1 MKKRWVT
8 SLSIAAIIVLGFMGT
23 LAVEPPGIFV
33 FTDRMV
39 YARPGQVTVF
49 GVVLDTEGA
58 PVSNIALAIEVTDPN
73 GDTVFNAEVTT
84 GPDGKFSTSFSLS
97 GEAPEGVYTV
107 VVQALD
113 GAYWPADTSFQ
124 VCDICT
130 TTTQQTN
137 GYITVTTTATY
148 TTTYTSEITQ
158 TIYLTT
164 NTTTTLTRQVTTTVT
179 SYGTITTTMSP
190 EKDLYTTMVKTTQT
204 ATTSIIET
212 KTVTILNE
220 KTTTI
225 TTPPSY
231 NASIPLYLGL
241 VIIAVL
247 SMTSYYAIK
256 RFRAYV

>member
-1 MKKRWVT
+1 MKRWLA
-8 SLSIAAIIVLGFMGT
+8 SLSLAAAVVLGFVNT

-39 YARPGQVTVF
+39 YARPAQVTVF
-49 GVVLDTEGA
+49 GVVLDMEGN
-58 PVSNIALAIEVTDPN
+58 PVSNTALAIEVTNPN
-73 GDTVFNAEVTT
+73 GGTVFNAEVTT
-84 GPDGKFSTSFSLS
+84 GPDGKFSTSFGLS
-97 GEAPEGVYTV
+97 TEAPEGRYTV
-107 VVQALD
+107 VVQALE
-113 GAYWPADTSFQ
+113 GTYWPAETTFQ

-137 GYITVTTTATY
+137 SYITVTTTATY
-148 TTTYTSEITQ
+148 TSQITQ

-164 NTTTTLTRQVTTTVT
+164 NTATTLTSQATTTVT
-179 SYGTITTTMSP
+179 SYETITTIIS
-190 EKDLYTTMVKTTQT
+190 EKALYTTMAKTTQT

-212 KTVTILNE
+212 KTVTMVNE

-231 NASIPLYLGL
+231 NTSMLLYIGL
-241 VIIAVL
+241 AIIAVL

-256 RFRAYV
+256 HFRPNE

>member
-1 MKKRWVT
+1 
-8 SLSIAAIIVLGFMGT
+8 
-23 LAVEPPGIFV
+23 
-33 FTDRMV
+33 
-39 YARPGQVTVF
+39 
-49 GVVLDTEGA
+49 
-58 PVSNIALAIEVTDPN
+58 
-73 GDTVFNAEVTT
+73 
-84 GPDGKFSTSFSLS
+84 
-97 GEAPEGVYTV
+97 
-107 VVQALD
+107 
-113 GAYWPADTSFQ
+113 
-124 VCDICT
+124 
-130 TTTQQTN
+130 
-137 GYITVTTTATY
+137 
-148 TTTYTSEITQ
+148 
-158 TIYLTT
+158 
-164 NTTTTLTRQVTTTVT
+164 VTTTVT